1 MTSESFRKEVAERLD
16 AVVKSLEP
24 RASVAFPSCLSAE
37 ERKYVHHLAEQFGLK
52 HESKGRGDARFIS
65 VSKDPGKAARR
76 NLCGLEEVPRL
87 SWPRAA
93 LETLE
98 HPLVEHAAEGD
109 NTEACGGLEADL
121 WTGQALASEK
131 LEGSLNLV
139 AAASAPLVAVGRAES
154 RGALGLPGVFGGIVS
169 VNEFEVVAKLV
180 SPRSID
186 RLLESSGAS
195 GPGEPRGP
203 EPGGPPLGPPPTELL
218 QIRQALPAWQCR
230 EKILQAVQQS
240 QVTLVI
246 GETGCG
252 KSTQVPQFL
261 LEALPGANIVVTQPR
276 RISAL
281 SLAHRVAQER
291 GETVGDVVGYS
302 VHLEHQ
308 RSARTRLH
316 FCTAGV
322 FRRRV
327 LEDPELTKAGDF
339 ADFAGPAIGLAEE
352 REGSGGQGFDEQQGI
367 TFEKC
372 CDQDGHGV
380 AGDWVGW
387 CYKAQARPDRKF
399 SPQFREVNRVVGSEA
414 SKQRGQEEQANLMA
428 QSEFIHEVCRSV
440 EVEAAL
446 RVEDAGEACRQE
458 FRRFAQQAAKMVDRK
473 MAQPEIGKV
482 RHHLEALLAE
492 EEMQGQRLTVLR
504 NKVDDLHRRLKQL
517 VSVGAAPAP
526 PPTQSLRRFEGSAVA
541 PWALRRT
548 ARPRLLD

>member
-109 NTEACGGLEADL
+109 NTE
-121 WTGQALASEK
+121 
-131 LEGSLNLV
+131 V
-139 AAASAPLVAVGRAES
+139 AAASAPLVA
-154 RGALGLPGVFGGIVS
+154 
-169 VNEFEVVAKLV
+169 V

-261 LEALPGANIVVTQPR
+261 LEA
-276 RISAL
+276 
-281 SLAHRVAQER
+281 
-291 GETVGDVVGYS
+291 
-302 VHLEHQ
+302 
-308 RSARTRLH
+308 
-316 FCTAGV
+316 
-322 FRRRV
+322 FRRRC
-327 LEDPELTKAGDF
+327 LLSHLWD
-339 ADFAGPAIGLAEE
+339 
-352 REGSGGQGFDEQQGI
+352 GF
-367 TFEKC
+367 
-372 CDQDGHGV
+372 
-380 AGDWVGW
+380 
-387 CYKAQARPDRKF
+387 
-399 SPQFREVNRVVGSEA
+399 
-414 SKQRGQEEQANLMA
+414 
-428 QSEFIHEVCRSV
+428 QS
-440 EVEAAL
+440 
-446 RVEDAGEACRQE
+446 
-458 FRRFAQQAAKMVDRK
+458 
-473 MAQPEIGKV
+473 
-482 RHHLEALLAE
+482 
-492 EEMQGQRLTVLR
+492 T
-504 NKVDDLHRRLKQL
+504 
-517 VSVGAAPAP
+517 
-526 PPTQSLRRFEGSAVA
+526 
-541 PWALRRT
+541 
-548 ARPRLLD
+548 